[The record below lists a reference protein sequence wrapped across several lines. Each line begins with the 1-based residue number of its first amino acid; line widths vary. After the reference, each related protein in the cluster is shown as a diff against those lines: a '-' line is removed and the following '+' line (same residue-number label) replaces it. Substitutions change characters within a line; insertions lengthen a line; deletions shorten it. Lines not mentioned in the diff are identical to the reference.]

1 VQLLSESAKMPTTMS
16 FIEPLEIAA
25 AILALL
31 IAIIGH
37 EIMHGWVAYKYGD
50 TTAKNQGRLSINPLI
65 HIDPFGSILVPLM
78 TYFIPMLLGAP
89 SGFLFGWAKPVPIN
103 THTVIR
109 NGGYNAAM
117 QVSLAGIAYNLF
129 LATLSSVILVS
140 LAQPTES
147 DSVAYIFGYLFI
159 MKLLLINVVLAVFNL
174 LPIPGFDGAHFI
186 SYLSLKYKIRAVA
199 EFFAKAEPYG
209 MIVIIIILVTP
220 LKIPLVMWPIQAV
233 LNLLLN

>member
-1 VQLLSESAKMPTTMS
+1 MLSESEKMPTTMS

-78 TYFIPMLLGAP
+78 TYFIPMLLGAE
-89 SGFLFGWAKPVPIN
+89 SGFLFGWAKPVPVN
-103 THTVIR
+103 THTVLR

-140 LAQPTES
+140 LEQPSEADTLT
-147 DSVAYIFGYLFI
+147 YIFAYLFI

-174 LPIPGFDGAHFI
+174 LPIPGFDGAHFL

>member
-1 VQLLSESAKMPTTMS
+1 MS

-50 TTAKNQGRLSINPLI
+50 TTAKHQGRLSINPLI

-78 TYFIPMLLGAP
+78 TYFIPMLLGAD
-89 SGFLFGWAKPVPIN
+89 SGFLFGWAKPVPVN

-117 QVSLAGIAYNLF
+117 QVSLAGIAYNIF
-129 LATLSSVILVS
+129 LATLSSVILLS
-140 LAQPTES
+140 LAQPNET
-147 DSVAYIFGYLFI
+147 DSIAYIFGYIFI
-159 MKLLLINVVLAVFNL
+159 MKLLLVNVVLAVFDL

-186 SYLSLKYKIRAVA
+186 SYLSLKYRIRAVA

-220 LKIPLVMWPIQAV
+220 LKIPLVLWPIQSV

>member
-1 VQLLSESAKMPTTMS
+1 MPTTMS
-16 FIEPLEIAA
+16 FINSLEIAA

-50 TTAKNQGRLSINPLI
+50 TTAKNSGRLSINPLI

-78 TYFIPMLLGAP
+78 TYFLPMLLGAE
-89 SGFLFGWAKPVPIN
+89 SGFLFGWAKPVPVN
-103 THTVIR
+103 QHTVIR

-117 QVSLAGIAYNLF
+117 QVSLAGIVYNLF
-129 LATLSSVILVS
+129 LATLASVILLS
-140 LAQPTES
+140 LSEPSEA
-147 DSVAYIFGYLFI
+147 DSIAYIFAYIFVL
-159 MKLLLINVVLAVFNL
+159 KLLLINVVLAVLNL

-186 SYLSLKYKIRAVA
+186 SYLSLKYRIQGVA
-199 EFFAKAEPYG
+199 EFFTKAEPYG

-220 LKIPLVMWPIQAV
+220 LKIPLLMWPIQTV

>member
-1 VQLLSESAKMPTTMS
+1 MS
-16 FIEPLEIAA
+16 SIDLIEIVAA
-25 AILALL
+25 VVALL

-50 TTAKNQGRLSINPLI
+50 TTAKSQGRLSINPLI

-78 TYFIPMLLGAP
+78 TYFLPMLLGAS

-117 QVSLAGIAYNLF
+117 QVSLAGIVYNLF
-129 LATLSSVILVS
+129 LATFSSVVLLS
-140 LAQPTES
+140 MAEPTQS
-147 DSVAYIFGYLFI
+147 DGIAYLFGYIFV

-174 LPIPGFDGAHFI
+174 LPIPGLDGAHFVTH
-186 SYLSLKYKIRAVA
+186 LSLKYKLRAIA
-199 EFFAKAEPYG
+199 EFFVKAEPYG

-220 LKIPLVMWPIQAV
+220 LKIPLVLWPIQTV
-233 LNLLLN
+233 LNLLLS

>member
-1 VQLLSESAKMPTTMS
+1 MPTTMS
-16 FIEPLEIAA
+16 SIDLLEIAA

-50 TTAKNQGRLSINPLI
+50 HTAKSQGRLSINPLI

-78 TYFIPMLLGAP
+78 TYFIPMLLGAS

-117 QVSLAGIAYNLF
+117 QVSLAGIAYNIF
-129 LATLSSVILVS
+129 LATLSSVILLS
-140 LAQPTES
+140 LAQPSEADTI
-147 DSVAYIFGYLFI
+147 AYLFGYLLI

-186 SYLSLKYKIRAVA
+186 TYMSLKYKIRAVA
-199 EFFAKAEPYG
+199 EFFVKAEPYG

-220 LKIPLVMWPIQAV
+220 LKIPLVIWPIQSV
-233 LNLLLN
+233 LHFLLN

>member
-1 VQLLSESAKMPTTMS
+1 MQLLSVSAKMPMTMS

-50 TTAKNQGRLSINPLI
+50 TTAKSQGRLSINPLI

-129 LATLSSVILVS
+129 LATLSSVILIS
-140 LAQPTES
+140 LVQPTEA
-147 DSVAYIFGYLFI
+147 DSIAYLFAYLFI

-186 SYLSLKYKIRAVA
+186 SYLSLKYKIRAIA

-233 LNLLLN
+233 LNLLLG

>member
-1 VQLLSESAKMPTTMS
+1 MPMTMS

-78 TYFIPMLLGAP
+78 TYFIPMLLGAS

-117 QVSLAGIAYNLF
+117 QVSLAGITYNLF

-140 LAQPTES
+140 LAQPSEA
-147 DSVAYIFGYLFI
+147 DSIAYIFGYLFI
-159 MKLLLINVVLAVFNL
+159 MKLLLINVVLAVFNF
-174 LPIPGFDGAHFI
+174 LPIPGFDGAHFV
-186 SYLSLKYKIRAVA
+186 SYLGLKYKIRAIA

-220 LKIPLVMWPIQAV
+220 LKIPLVMWPIQSV
-233 LNLLLN
+233 LNLLLG

>member
-1 VQLLSESAKMPTTMS
+1 MS
-16 FIEPLEIAA
+16 FIDSLEIAA

-50 TTAKNQGRLSINPLI
+50 TTAKHQGRLSINPLI

-78 TYFIPMLLGAP
+78 TYFIPMLLGAS
-89 SGFLFGWAKPVPIN
+89 SGFLFGWAKPVPVN

-117 QVSLAGIAYNLF
+117 QVSLAGIAYNIF
-129 LATLSSVILVS
+129 LATLSSVILLS
-140 LAQPTES
+140 LPQPSEA
-147 DSVAYIFGYLFI
+147 DGIAYLFGYLLI
-159 MKLLLINVVLAVFNL
+159 MKLLLVNVVLAVFNL

-186 SYLSLKYKIRAVA
+186 TYLALKYKIRAVA

-220 LKIPLVMWPIQAV
+220 LKIPLVIWPIQSV

>member
-1 VQLLSESAKMPTTMS
+1 MS
-16 FIEPLEIAA
+16 SIDLLEIGA
-25 AILALL
+25 AIVALL

-50 TTAKNQGRLSINPLI
+50 MTAKNSGRLSINPLI

-78 TYFIPMLLGAP
+78 TYFIPMLMGAD
-89 SGFLFGWAKPVPIN
+89 SGFLFGWAKPVPVN

-117 QVSLAGIAYNLF
+117 QVSLAGIVYNIF
-129 LATLSSVILVS
+129 LATLSSVILLS
-140 LAQPTES
+140 LAQPNEA
-147 DSVAYIFGYLFI
+147 DSIAYIFGYILI
-159 MKLLLINVVLAVFNL
+159 LKLLLINVILAVFNL

-186 SYLSLKYKIRAVA
+186 SYLTLKYKIRAVA

-220 LKIPLVMWPIQAV
+220 LKIPLVMWPIQSV
-233 LNLLLN
+233 LNLLVG

>member
-1 VQLLSESAKMPTTMS
+1 MS

-25 AILALL
+25 AIIALL

-78 TYFIPMLLGAP
+78 TYFIPMLLGAE
-89 SGFLFGWAKPVPIN
+89 SGFLFGWAKPVPVN
-103 THTVIR
+103 THTVLR

-117 QVSLAGIAYNLF
+117 QVSLAGIAYNIF
-129 LATLSSVILVS
+129 LATLASVVLVS
-140 LAQPTES
+140 LAQPSES
-147 DSVAYIFGYLFI
+147 DSLLYIFGYLFV

-186 SYLSLKYKIRAVA
+186 TYMSLKYKIRAVA
-199 EFFAKAEPYG
+199 EFFVKAEPYG
-209 MIVIIIILVTP
+209 MIAIIIILVTP
-220 LKIPLVMWPIQAV
+220 LKIPLVIWPINAV
-233 LNLLLN
+233 LHLLLN

>member
-1 VQLLSESAKMPTTMS
+1 MPLRREYAKTPTTMNS
-16 FIEPLEIAA
+16 IDMLEIAA
-25 AILALL
+25 AIVALL

-50 TTAKNQGRLSINPLI
+50 NTAKHAGRLSINPFI

-78 TYFIPMLLGAP
+78 TYFLPMLLGAS
-89 SGFLFGWAKPVPIN
+89 SGFLFGWAKPVPVNIQ
-103 THTVIR
+103 TVIR

-129 LATLSSVILVS
+129 LATLFSVILLS
-140 LAQPTES
+140 LAQPTET
-147 DSVAYIFGYLFI
+147 DGIGYVFAYLLVI
-159 MKLLLINVVLAVFNL
+159 KLLLINVVLAVFNL
-174 LPIPGFDGAHFI
+174 LPIPAFDGAHFI
-186 SYLSLKYKIRAVA
+186 TYLALKYKVRAVA

-220 LKIPLVMWPIQAV
+220 LKIPLVMWPIEG
-233 LNLLLN
+233 LLHLLLN